1 MFHLILLLYC
11 KNWGLYLLLVFYPIW
26 AFVLLVNFQK
36 ANAYLLYDNMKRF
49 LHVLDLVH
57 SDLWG
62 PSLIPSTNGFLYYA
76 TFVDDFSRF
85 TWLYLMKNKLDFP
98 QILSNFLIFL
108 QTQFSWKV
116 KIFQSDGGTAFINH
130 HFAYFLLANG
140 THHRVSYS
148 YTLQQN
154 GRVERKHHHIIE
166 TSLAML
172 FNAQAPTS
180 PWVDAFV
187 FFVFII
193 NRLTSKVLQYKIPF
207 ELLYSTVPNYDLF
220 RVFSCRLF
228 RIYEIMLLT
237 N

>member
-108 QTQFSWKV
+108 QTQFS
-116 KIFQSDGGTAFINH
+116 
-130 HFAYFLLANG
+130 
-140 THHRVSYS
+140 
-148 YTLQQN
+148 
-154 GRVERKHHHIIE
+154 
-166 TSLAML
+166 
-172 FNAQAPTS
+172 
-180 PWVDAFV
+180 
-187 FFVFII
+187 
-193 NRLTSKVLQYKIPF
+193 
-207 ELLYSTVPNYDLF
+207 
-220 RVFSCRLF
+220 
-228 RIYEIMLLT
+228 
-237 N
+237 